1 METTKSQI
9 GFWTLLAIVINAQLG
24 ASIFLLPS
32 KLAVFKTYGLIGWI
46 IGGIGA
52 ILVAMVFAFLC
63 IETSKAGGPHIYARM
78 IFGDKIGFF
87 VTWLYWCG
95 AWVCNPILISTSIDY
110 LEQIIGSISVFERF
124 LLEIS
129 IVVSLT
135 LINIKG
141 IKWAGYLENI
151 MVTIKLL
158 PLLLVPILAFKN
170 INTEHFKVVTPDNMS
185 ALDAICK
192 ASIVAFWGFVGLEEG
207 GSTADSVKNAN
218 KAVPLAIILGTAFV
232 AFISLIN
239 TVSIFGIIPCKEL
252 ENIGAPFAVV
262 LGKLLGGNYDKII
275 GILTFIM
282 CYGSLNAWILF
293 SGKLSQTAANEN
305 MFPAIFGKSNKAG
318 SPYISLWIAALGTI
332 GILAILEFTKYKNAL
347 SDFLDMSVIM
357 YVVLYLVAIVSYLAW
372 IYKTKKY
379 SILKVIVAVLA
390 FIFCFLMLKWSNF
403 SDFTAVGLVLLASLP
418 VFIYWNK
425 NRRRTI

>member
-32 KLAVFKTYGLIGWI
+32 KLAAFKTYGLIGWI

-78 IFGDKIGFF
+78 IFGDKVGFF

-110 LEQIIGSISVFERF
+110 LEQIIGTISVFERF
-124 LLEIS
+124 LLETS

-151 MVTIKLL
+151 MVMIKLL

-170 INTEHFKVVTPDNMS
+170 INTEHFKVATPDNMS

-207 GSTADSVKNAN
+207 GSTADSVKNAK
-218 KAVPLAIILGTAFV
+218 KAVPLAIILGTSFV
-232 AFISLIN
+232 AIISLIN
-239 TVSIFGIIPCKEL
+239 TVSIFGIIPYNEL
-252 ENIGAPFAVV
+252 EQTGAPFAVV

-293 SGKLSQTAANEN
+293 GGKLSQTAADEN
-305 MFPAIFGKSNKAG
+305 MFPAIFGKTNKAG
-318 SPYISLWIAALGTI
+318 SPSISLWIAAIGTI
-332 GILAILEFTKYKNAL
+332 VILAVLEFTTYKDAL
-347 SDFLDMSVIM
+347 SNFLDMSVIM
-357 YVVLYLVAIVSYLAW
+357 YVVLYLMAIISYLTW
-372 IYKTKKY
+372 IYKSKKY
-379 SILKVIVAVLA
+379 SILKLVVAILA
-390 FIFCFLMLKWSNF
+390 FIFCLLMLKWSNF

-418 VFIYWNK
+418 IFIYWNK
-425 NRRRTI
+425 RRNTI

>member
-32 KLAVFKTYGLIGWI
+32 KLAAFKTYGLVGWI

-78 IFGDKIGFF
+78 MFGDKIGFF

-110 LEQIIGSISVFERF
+110 LEQIIGTVSLFDRF
-124 LLEIS
+124 LIETS

-151 MVTIKLL
+151 MVMIKLL

-170 INTEHFKVVTPDNMS
+170 INTEHFKAVTPDNMTT
-185 ALDAICK
+185 LDVICK

-207 GSTADSVKNAN
+207 GSTSDSVKNAK
-218 KAVPLAIILGTAFV
+218 KAVPLAIVLGTSFV
-232 AFISLIN
+232 ALLSLIN
-239 TVSIFGIIPCKEL
+239 TVSIFGIIPCTEL
-252 ENIGAPFAVV
+252 EKIGAPFAVV

-275 GILTFIM
+275 GILTFVM

-293 SGKLSQTAANEN
+293 SGKLSQTAANEK

-318 SPYISLWIAALGTI
+318 SPHLSLWIAAIGTI
-332 GILAILEFTKYKNAL
+332 GILAILEFTSYKDAL
-347 SDFLDMSVIM
+347 SNFLDMSVIM
-357 YVVLYLVAIVSYLAW
+357 YVVLYMIAIISYLVW
-372 IYKTKKY
+372 IYKSKKY
-379 SILKVIVAVLA
+379 SVLKVIVAILA
-390 FIFCFLMLKWSNF
+390 FTFCFLMLKWSNF

-418 VFIYWNK
+418 VFIYWNRQR
-425 NRRRTI
+425 NILR

>member
-1 METTKSQI
+1 M
-9 GFWTLLAIVINAQLG
+9 LAIVINAQLG

-32 KLAVFKTYGLIGWI
+32 KLAVFNTYGLIGWI
-46 IGGIGA
+46 VGGIGA

-63 IETSKAGGPHIYARM
+63 IETCKAGGPHIYARM
-78 IFGDKIGFF
+78 VFGDKVGFF

-110 LEQIIGSISVFERF
+110 LEQIIGNISVLERF

-151 MVTIKLL
+151 MVMIKLL

-170 INTEHFKVVTPDNMS
+170 MDSGNFKLVAPENMS
-185 ALDAICK
+185 ALDAVCK

-218 KAVPLAIILGTAFV
+218 KSVPLAIILGTSFV
-232 AFISLIN
+232 ALLSLIN
-239 TVSIFGIIPCKEL
+239 TISIFGIIPCNEL
-252 ENIGAPFAVV
+252 KDIGAPFAVV

-305 MFPAIFGKSNKAG
+305 IFPAIFGKSNKAG
-318 SPYISLWIAALGTI
+318 SPTISLWIAALGTI
-332 GILAILEFTKYKNAL
+332 FILAILEFTKYKNAL
-347 SDFLDMSVIM
+347 SDFLDMSVVM
-357 YVVLYLVAIVSYLAW
+357 YVVLYLMAVISYIVL
-372 IYKTKKY
+372 IYKKKKY
-379 SILKVIVAVLA
+379 SVLKVIVAILA
-390 FIFCFLMLKWSNF
+390 FTFCFLMLKWSNF
-403 SDFTAVGLVLLASLP
+403 FDFTAVGLVLLVSLP

-425 NRRRTI
+425 TRRRI

>member
-32 KLAVFKTYGLIGWI
+32 KLAAFKTYGLIGWI

-110 LEQIIGSISVFERF
+110 LEQIIGNISVFERF

-151 MVTIKLL
+151 MVMIKLL

-170 INTEHFKVVTPDNMS
+170 INTEHFKVTTPDNMS

-207 GSTADSVKNAN
+207 GSTADSVKNAK
-218 KAVPLAIILGTAFV
+218 KAVPLAIVLGTSFV
-232 AFISLIN
+232 AIISLIN
-239 TVSIFGIIPCKEL
+239 TVSIFGIIPCNEL
-252 ENIGAPFAVV
+252 EQTGAPFAVV

-318 SPYISLWIAALGTI
+318 SPSISLWIAAVGTI
-332 GILAILEFTKYKNAL
+332 SILAVLEFTTYKDAL
-347 SDFLDMSVIM
+347 SNFLDMSVIM
-357 YVVLYLVAIVSYLAW
+357 YVVLYLMAIISYLAW
-372 IYKTKKY
+372 IYKFKKY
-379 SILKVIVAVLA
+379 SILRVIVAILA

-403 SDFTAVGLVLLASLP
+403 SDFTAVGLVLLSSLP
-418 VFIYWNK
+418 VFIYWN
-425 NRRRTI
+425 RRRNVI